1 LAQGCWFRINNAGT
15 VHLGSYEY
23 RFGYRYRGQTME
35 ITFDPSKVA
44 FVCQP
49 EGATEP
55 VTVAARGLT
64 KADLMGDLAWMLALP
79 AYQLAFPFSPE
90 EQRRLSLIECLSGT
104 TLRDTTPP
112 Y

>member
-1 LAQGCWFRINNAGT
+1 VNNSGT
-15 VHLGSYEY
+15 VHLGTYEY

-35 ITFDPSKVA
+35 ITFDPVHVT

-55 VTVAARGLT
+55 VMVSARGLT

-90 EQRRLSLIECLSGT
+90 EQRRLALVECLSGT
-104 TLRDTTPP
+104 TL
-112 Y
+112 